1 MTRLRQHPKSYVV
14 QLIGWLRAAGVAMLL
29 FACAAPALAQ
39 DVAPAAPPQ
48 AVKVVPEASDA
59 KIEERL
65 QRILKSTGWFEAT
78 RVSVH
83 DGVVFL
89 DGTTGTQEHRAWAGT
104 LAENTQGTVA
114 VVNRIEANADVGSTF
129 ARAGEEFT
137 SFYRQMVRAW
147 PLVALAALIIL
158 ATWLIARL
166 VALAVRL
173 LFAGRIESPLLLSV
187 VARAFAIPVFL
198 LGVYFVLQFSGLT
211 RLAITVLGGTGLIG
225 IIIGFGLRDIAEN
238 FLASIL
244 LSVRNPFHS
253 GDLIDVGGHTGVVQ
267 NLNVRSTVLLTLDG
281 NQVQIPNSTVYKSII
296 KNYSSIPSRRA
307 EFTVG
312 IGYDSSA
319 AKAQVL
325 IAEVLQEHPA
335 VLETPEPLVL
345 VEELG
350 PATVNLRI
358 YYWFDSA
365 TYSPYKINSALLRQ
379 TKNALLKGGI
389 ELPDSAREVI
399 FPKGVPVIQMTSTA
413 EASARSR
420 KRCRRGPCRGRN
432 ERYDAQRRRL
442 VQRDG
447 GDAGAAIRRQP
458 AGSARKPTQEIAHP
472 VPRHVGHSARKTY
485 KTVPLFGLEGD
496 VGNLGLNEIAR
507 SHAPFVSG
515 GHILAHGSRLLP
527 DRARPPRRT
536 IYVAVALPEP
546 ALARRT
552 SG

>member
-1 MTRLRQHPKSYVV
+1 MTQLLQHPKSHLV
-14 QLIGWLRAAGVAMLL
+14 QLIGWLPVAMFGATGVAMLL
-29 FACAAPALAQ
+29 FACATRAAAQ
-39 DVAPAAPPQ
+39 DAAPAAPRQ
-48 AVKVVPEASDA
+48 AVTVVPEASDA
-59 KIEERL
+59 KIEGRL
-65 QRILKSTGWFEAT
+65 QRILESTGWFEAT

-89 DGTTGTQEHRAWAGT
+89 DGTTETQEHRAWAGT

-129 ARAGEEFT
+129 ARAGKEFT
-137 SFYRQMVRAW
+137 RFYRQMVWAW
-147 PLVALAALIIL
+147 PLAALAALVIL

-166 VALAVRL
+166 VSRVVRL
-173 LFAGRIESPLLLSV
+173 LFAARIESPLLLSV
-187 VARAFAIPVFL
+187 VARAFAIPFFL
-198 LGVYFVLQFSGLT
+198 LGVYFLLQFSGLT
-211 RLAITVLGGTGLIG
+211 RLALTVLGGTGLIS

-244 LSVRNPFHS
+244 LSARNPFHS

-312 IGYDSSA
+312 IAYDASA
-319 AKAQVL
+319 TKAQAL
-325 IAEVLQEHPA
+325 IAEVLQGHPA

-365 TYSPYKINSALLRQ
+365 TYSPNKINSALLRQ

-399 FPKGVPVIQMTSTA
+399 FPKGIPVIQMTSTTEAWREA
-413 EASARSR
+413 ES
-420 KRCRRGPCRGRN
+420 G
-432 ERYDAQRRRL
+432 
-442 VQRDG
+442 
-447 GDAGAAIRRQP
+447 AGAAQAVDEMSDTTP
-458 AGSARKPTQEIAHP
+458 S
-472 VPRHVGHSARKTY
+472 
-485 KTVPLFGLEGD
+485 EGD
-496 VGNLGLNEIAR
+496 LSSETVEMRGQQSEGNLPEAQEN
-507 SHAPFVSG
+507 
-515 GHILAHGSRLLP
+515 LLKK
-527 DRARPPRRT
+527 
-536 IYVAVALPEP
+536 
-546 ALARRT
+546 
-552 SG
+552 